1 MAIKQFL
8 LDSTNRVVSGMDN
21 ETSLMPGW
29 VQVTDVVFA
38 EFVAASSTMYYVD
51 GVLSP
56 SSYSVV
62 AAELANQVDSLV
74 ANIYSQWTRF
84 SQEYL
89 LREQAATAYQT
100 AGYTGDCSIWITSYA
115 VAAGVSNQTA
125 TETII
130 GQANQLNEA
139 LVALG
144 ALRMRKYEIIGCK
157 DLPSVQATFLDIS
170 TQINAIA
177 AQIA

>member
-8 LDSTNRVVSGMDN
+8 IDSTNRVVSGMDN

-29 VQVTDVVFA
+29 IEVSDAVFSQ
-38 EFVAASSTMYYVD
+38 FVAATSTMYYAD
-51 GVLSP
+51 GVIAP

-62 AAELANQVDSLV
+62 AAELANQVDSTV

-89 LREQAATAYQT
+89 LREQAATAYQ
-100 AGYTGDCSIWITSYA
+100 ANDYSGDCSIWITSYA

-125 TETII
+125 AETII
-130 GQANQLNEA
+130 GQANQLNNA

-144 ALRMRKYEIIGCK
+144 ALRMRKYEILGCK
-157 DLPSVQATFLDIS
+157 DLPSVQATYLDIS